1 MLVRSIKAYDPRLIR
16 VDDYEPKDDAE
27 RRRRVEAH
35 RRRIQRE
42 LKRQKD

>member
-1 MLVRSIKAYDPRLIR
+1 MRLKTIKALSPRNVR
-16 VDDYEPKDDAE
+16 VDEYEPKDDTE

-42 LKRQKD
+42 LRRQQR